1 MFVARWSE
9 PDFPSEP
16 IPAGPWGV
24 SSTAADPLVGLLDT
38 LRGAVGVACAE
49 VRLAD
54 GVLVRSGT
62 GRAEPRWLVD
72 IPLGPDGDL
81 GTLSLFDPS
90 LPGLSEAQGACLS
103 GYALAVALTLARR
116 QDTAALARAK
126 SECALLTAIVRD
138 QGAALAESRNTF
150 EGAARGARIGVWECR
165 LSDERLT
172 WTDGVY
178 DLFEIPRG
186 DRLDREA
193 TLRCYP
199 PGSLA
204 TMQTLRSRAIA
215 EGGGFHLDTEIVTA
229 RGRRRWMRLTATV
242 ECVDGVPMRIFG
254 MKQDITE
261 EKREAD
267 RTRHRA
273 EFDDLTGL
281 PNRSVFQAGL
291 AALDGPG
298 ADAVAFAALLLIDL
312 DGFKA
317 VNDTFGHARGDTCLT
332 EAAARLHDA
341 CRPGDLVARIGGDEF
356 AVLLH
361 GPLEAEGS
369 EACADRIIAALG
381 TRIEGNGRVVH
392 LGASIGIARTG
403 SCGAAELFD
412 RADGALYA
420 AKATGRNTHRS
431 FFPRMSES
439 APAG

>member
-1 MFVARWSE
+1 M
-9 PDFPSEP
+9 
-16 IPAGPWGV
+16 
-24 SSTAADPLVGLLDT
+24 
-38 LRGAVGVACAE
+38 
-49 VRLAD
+49 
-54 GVLVRSGT
+54 
-62 GRAEPRWLVD
+62 
-72 IPLGPDGDL
+72 
-81 GTLSLFDPS
+81 
-90 LPGLSEAQGACLS
+90 
-103 GYALAVALTLARR
+103 ALTLARR
-116 QDTAALARAK
+116 QDTAALARVK

-186 DRLDREA
+186 DRLDRDA

-204 TMQTLRSRAIA
+204 TMQALRSRAIA

-242 ECVDGVPMRIFG
+242 ECVDGVPVRIFG

-298 ADAVAFAALLLIDL
+298 TDAVAFAALLLIDL

-420 AKATGRNTHRS
+420 AKATGGNAHRS

-439 APAG
+439 VPAG